1 MEKYLSVS
9 ALTRYI
15 KTKFDKD
22 PYLTEVYIKGELS
35 NFKRHSSGHL
45 YFALKDND
53 GVISCMMFKRDAAQL
68 TFSPK
73 EGDSVLI
80 TGRVSVYEGRGNYQ
94 LYATDIRLD
103 GIGVLYERL
112 EALKKKYFEKGY
124 FNVENKKQLPKY
136 PEHIAVL
143 TASTG
148 AAVQDIRTTLSSRY
162 PLAEV
167 TYISTIVQG
176 EAAKDDIVNNLN
188 TADQLG
194 ADVIIVGRGGGSIED
209 LWAFNEE
216 GVVEAIYACNTPVI
230 SAVGH
235 ETDTTLSDLVADHR
249 APTPTAAAVMATP
262 DSRELLVGLKQVDIT
277 MLRTM
282 NQRIKRNNERLNYL
296 SSYYIFKNPYM
307 LIEQKMQKLDDFEH
321 RMKLAS
327 FSLINQ
333 NKMNFHFISNKIDA
347 QKLNTKL
354 KYQYEQIHSM
364 QNVMKRTLSYKLS
377 NYHQQLKHQIALLSS
392 LSPAET
398 LLRGYAIVRSE
409 DEIIKSVY
417 DVKEHDYVNIQ
428 LNDGRIKAEVK
439 HINK

>member
-9 ALTRYI
+9 ALTKYI

-22 PYLTEVYIKGELS
+22 PYLSNVYIKGELS

-45 YFALKDND
+45 YFALKDNG

-80 TGRVSVYEGRGNYQ
+80 TGRISVYESRGNYQ
-94 LYATDIRLD
+94 LYANDIRLD
-103 GIGVLYERL
+103 GIGILYERL
-112 EALKKKYFEKGY
+112 EALKKAYFDKGY
-124 FNVENKKQLPKY
+124 FDAGHKKQLPKY

-148 AAVQDIRTTLSSRY
+148 AAVQDIRTTLSRRY

-176 EAAKDDIVNNLN
+176 EAAKDDIVKNLR
-188 TADQLG
+188 TADQLD

-216 GVVEAIYACNTPVI
+216 VVVEAIYACNTPVI

-262 DSRELLVGLKQVDIT
+262 DSKELLLGLKQVDIT
-277 MLRTM
+277 MMRSM
-282 NQRIKRNNERLNYL
+282 NLKLKHSNERLNYL
-296 SSYYIFKNPYM
+296 SSYYIFKNPHM
-307 LIEQKMQKLDDFEH
+307 LVEQKMQKLDEFEQ
-321 RMKLAS
+321 RIKQSS
-327 FSLINQ
+327 FNLFNQ
-333 NKMNFHFISNKIDA
+333 SKMNFQFMSNKLDA

-354 KYQYEQIHSM
+354 KYQHEQIHSM
-364 QNVMKRTLSYKLS
+364 QNVMHRTLSYKLS
-377 NYHQQLKHQIALLSS
+377 NYHQQLKHRIALLSS
-392 LSPAET
+392 LSPTET

-409 DEIIKSVY
+409 DKIIKSVD
-417 DVKEHDYVNIQ
+417 DVKEQDYVHIQ
-428 LNDGRIKAEVK
+428 LNDGQIEAQVK